1 MVQSILIR
9 FKYWH
14 ATFLILQHSK
24 DPKAESV
31 IYICWLQ
38 MCIFWGQVSKLNSIF
53 ILSLHISSL
62 SSRFL
67 SSGSRANLLSRF
79 LIILNPDFLWFWIQ
93 ISSYF
98 WIQISRRRLLTSVL
112 LLSKV
117 ILTLCK
123 RKSVSILLMDSISIS
138 RCSTQHF
145 SRNMSWKILDQKF
158 RLTFSSIQRRQ
169 SGGMAVEGGQW
180 ANENI
185 ISALWCAV
193 YSVQCTVSGVQ
204 CPV

>member
-112 LLSKV
+112 LFPKI

-123 RKSVSILLMDSISIS
+123 RKSIILLDSCISRGSSILAEMCCEKFSTKNSDWLSPQSNEGSQVDWQWREGSGLM
-138 RCSTQHF
+138 
-145 SRNMSWKILDQKF
+145 KI
-158 RLTFSSIQRRQ
+158 
-169 SGGMAVEGGQW
+169 
-180 ANENI
+180 
-185 ISALWCAV
+185 
-193 YSVQCTVSGVQ
+193 
-204 CPV
+204 